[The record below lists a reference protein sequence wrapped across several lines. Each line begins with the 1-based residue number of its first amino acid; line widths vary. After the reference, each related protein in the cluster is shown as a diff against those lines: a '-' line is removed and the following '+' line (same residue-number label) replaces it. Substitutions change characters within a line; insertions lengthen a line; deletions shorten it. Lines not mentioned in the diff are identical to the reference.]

1 MKNEPATVAAVRQ
14 ANQRFY
20 RTFESLSLP
29 RMRALWLE
37 TPTVKCVHPGWEP
50 MIGFDEVM
58 RSWERIFANTSYIE
72 FEVAEE
78 IIFVEGDLAV
88 VSNPERLRSAGGG
101 QSASGAVHATNV
113 YLRYEGDW
121 LMIVHHAS

>member
-1 MKNEPATVAAVRQ
+1 MKDAPLAVAAVRQ

-20 RTFESLSLP
+20 RTFESLSVAA
-29 RMRALWLE
+29 MRALWLE

-50 MIGFDEVM
+50 MIGFEAVM
-58 RSWERIFANTSYIE
+58 QSWERIFANTSHIE
-72 FEVAEE
+72 FEIADE

-88 VSNPERLRSAGGG
+88 VSNSERLQSAGAG

-113 YLRYEGDW
+113 YLRYEHDW
-121 LMIVHHAS
+121 LMVVHHAS